1 MRIPDWSSTL
11 KPQPQELVQA
21 ILARRGGSL
30 LNLDKA
36 LLWSEPLARGWN
48 VFLKAVRSELSTDR
62 RLRELG
68 ICTVALLTGAH
79 YEYHHHAPDFL
90 AAGGTQA
97 QLDALNV
104 FVKTDP
110 LGVPAD
116 ALLGELE
123 TLVVRYAAQM
133 TLNVAVDDLLF
144 AALREHFDTTQ
155 IVELTSAIATY
166 NMVARFLMALGVTPE
181 KENFPPGRPKEN

>member
-1 MRIPDWSSTL
+1 MRLPDWTQER
-11 KPQPQELVQA
+11 KPQPTDLVNA
-21 ILARRGGSL
+21 ILARRGGAL

-48 VFLKAVRSELSTDR
+48 TYLKAVRTELPTSR
-62 RLRELG
+62 KLRELG

-97 QLDALNV
+97 QLDALNA
-104 FVKTDP
+104 FVKSDDPRGIATDP
-110 LGVPAD
+110 
-116 ALLGELE
+116 ALTEVDR
-123 TLVVRYAAQM
+123 LVIRYAAQM
-133 TLNVAVDDLLF
+133 TLDVKVSDEVFDLL
-144 AALREHFDTTQ
+144 RRHFDETQ

-166 NMVARFLMALGVTPE
+166 NMVARFLVALGITPE
-181 KENFPPGRPKEN
+181 H